1 MREPYDNHSIPEQ
14 NEKNT
19 MQVILHG
26 IFFHFRYLI
35 AVLIKNSAFV
45 GLPFILS
52 HGNG

>member
-1 MREPYDNHSIPEQ
+1 MQGQYDNHSIHKQ

-19 MQVILHG
+19 MQDHLHG
-26 IFFHFRYLI
+26 IIFHFRYLI